1 MGFARHRS
9 KLVAAFFRYLC
20 PPSALFAFTFRGR
33 GLLFFMSES
42 SYSLLGLWPV
52 INRWKKL
59 VLAAVVA
66 AAVLSVVVALL
77 LPNIYRSTAVFFPT
91 NPESTDPDRLVDGGK
106 LELGGR
112 SEDLDRI
119 ITIGQSQP
127 VAEQLI
133 REFGLYKHYKA
144 GEPGTDAVENAVLY
158 EFSSNLS
165 IVHNERDAIE
175 LTFEDKDKELA
186 ARLANR
192 LVQVI
197 DSINQQLTL
206 ENRRSVLGLYKLRF
220 EFLQSEFEQSRQQ
233 LVQARRRY
241 GIYGLE
247 QQGRYMA
254 REIIT
259 LESKLRQAEGS
270 GNANQAAGAR
280 RALQGLTGA
289 GGTNTINLERY
300 VQGTDSM
307 GLFVARLTDL
317 QGRLVKAR
325 GDYETA
331 DLTLRAKISSLYIV
345 QKAYPATRKSKP
357 VRWLIVVGSVV
368 VTLAISIVL
377 ITLLELYKRSR
388 RGSRRRFGQAT
399 GAGS

>member
-1 MGFARHRS
+1 MA
-9 KLVAAFFRYLC
+9 
-20 PPSALFAFTFRGR
+20 
-33 GLLFFMSES
+33 ES

-59 VLAAVVA
+59 VLAAVVLA
-66 AAVLSVVVALL
+66 ALLSTVVALL

-127 VAEQLI
+127 AAELLI
-133 REFGLYKHYKA
+133 KEFDLYKHYEA
-144 GEPGTDAVENAVLY
+144 GAPGDDASENAVLY
-158 EFSSNLS
+158 QFNSNLS

-186 ARLANR
+186 ARMANR

-206 ENRRSVLGLYKLRF
+206 ENRRNVLGLYKLRF
-220 EFLQSEFEQSRQQ
+220 DFLQNEFEQSRRQ
-233 LVQARRRY
+233 LVRARRRY
-241 GIYGLE
+241 GIYGIE
-247 QQGRYMA
+247 EQGRYMA
-254 REIIT
+254 REVIT

-270 GNANQAAGAR
+270 GNAAQAAGAR
-280 RALQGLTGA
+280 RALQGLTGP
-289 GGTNTINLERY
+289 GGTNTINLERF
-300 VQGTDSM
+300 VQGNDSM
-307 GLFVARLTDL
+307 NLFQARLEDL
-317 QGRLVKAR
+317 QERLVKAR

-331 DLTLRAKISSLYIV
+331 DLTLRGKISSLYLV

-357 VRWLIVVGSVV
+357 VRWLIVVGSVI
-368 VTLAISIVL
+368 VTLAVSVVL
-377 ITLLELYKRSR
+377 ITLLELYQRSR
-388 RGSRRRFGQAT
+388 RGLRQDGAAEPAVA
-399 GAGS
+399 AGS